1 MDTLALGGALT
12 SHTHCPHPTFRVR
25 PPPMICSALQLLPL
39 KLHDPLVGED
49 RGRYTAGQGGQGLV
63 VQDPTQLTVALQ
75 LVVLEPETL
84 ESGQILD
91 DLLGQTGQVVGVEG
105 E

>member
-1 MDTLALGGALT
+1 
-12 SHTHCPHPTFRVR
+12 
-25 PPPMICSALQLLPL
+25 MICSALKLLPL

-49 RGRYTAGQGGQGLV
+49 GGRHAAGQGGQGLV
-63 VQDPTQLTVALQ
+63 VQDPAQLTVALQ
-75 LVVLEPETL
+75 LVVLQPEAL